1 MVLHYN
7 SFQILS
13 VDLIRL
19 MWILPFLSSV
29 NWLSWHWIFLRCSV
43 ISSMCYFT
51 LDLAFM
57 GFLDTFPG
65 LCKFQYRGRS
75 RFGSIHFLHRSQL
88 WACLYVSALV
98 WGFLTGWPGWVHQQH
113 WLQILIVQ
121 WWVSFHQQPGAR
133 LLSRNKDWWGRF
145 TGSILQ
151 ASTIS
156 QTWASGRILVRVT
169 GQNHMLWTPLQP
181 WVRIPG
187 LPLTPWACQF
197 RFFSALWVSSF
208 VSIYCFKNTDFH
220 QNLYLFSEGVWYQWV
235 AHISPR
241 GQIFLFSLTSHTYWG

>member
-13 VDLIRL
+13 VDLIHL

-88 WACLYVSALV
+88 WACLYECLGLGFPHRLARMSSSTALATNSNCSVVSQLPSAAWSKTSVKKQGLV
-98 WGFLTGWPGWVHQQH
+98 GEIHG
-113 WLQILIVQ
+113 
-121 WWVSFHQQPGAR
+121 
-133 LLSRNKDWWGRF
+133 
-145 TGSILQ
+145 
-151 ASTIS
+151 
-156 QTWASGRILVRVT
+156 
-169 GQNHMLWTPLQP
+169 
-181 WVRIPG
+181 
-187 LPLTPWACQF
+187 
-197 RFFSALWVSSF
+197 
-208 VSIYCFKNTDFH
+208 
-220 QNLYLFSEGVWYQWV
+220 
-235 AHISPR
+235 
-241 GQIFLFSLTSHTYWG
+241 